1 MPDRQRRA
9 CPTLNDMLSGRRM
22 TVRSLGSMKSLLDQ
36 SGGQRTVS
44 GARQGLG
51 DMAVQAALA
60 IAQEFFGKTGQD
72 GQTRVRFT
80 QAHVL
85 ISGRLDTWEAWE
97 DLDPRLKSLIG
108 RLLRVR
114 HNELASLQRFLDA
127 ARRACTAP
135 DAPFRLPDGVTSY
148 DAEDASPMHGQRPLV
163 FAQRLIETME
173 AEHARQRTPVSAADG
188 GLWEFGGR
196 ERTQITLP
204 AGFMAPGVS
213 PVVITS
219 APYLGEFPVTC
230 KELMGIAAELDSA
243 RGGAP
248 WRESV
253 LATILAGLRDGDG
266 PPIEELL
273 LRAGRLNLLN
283 APTSSTAGPLTLK
296 TTPTP
301 GRRRHLPNQAERR
314 AYSATCWAPTS
325 DAADWRP
332 RDALSGSTLPPL
344 CCHENQKA

>member
-273 LRAGRLNLLN
+273 LRQAG
-283 APTSSTAGPLTLK
+283 
-296 TTPTP
+296 
-301 GRRRHLPNQAERR
+301 
-314 AYSATCWAPTS
+314 
-325 DAADWRP
+325 
-332 RDALSGSTLPPL
+332 
-344 CCHENQKA
+344 